1 MVTKRCNWYTL
12 SSPLSVLDPGRNG
25 SQLINLSWRNSSTP
39 CGEDVFIQE
48 CRYNSSWYGTDP
60 VNLERGGEKIK
71 KASLTKLE
79 AASVFNVL
87 TVYLLSWAH
96 KMDPW
101 ELHLFFCSKFGLSL
115 SPFGELWSSPLAPNK
130 WSFLKSSL
138 FFHPKQS
145 SVPNCWKLDEP
156 VLVSITFHDGWV
168 WVSAYLTTNSLT
180 YLFQIWGP
188 KVSRAKWGRTNLDRI
203 SIAS

>member
-1 MVTKRCNWYTL
+1 MFYPARCSWEWTIKVFITLQYFARKLISWRRENYKSGFKTPLHMVTKRCNWYTL

-101 ELHLFFCSKFGLSL
+101 ELHLFFLL
-115 SPFGELWSSPLAPNK
+115 EVWPVTI
-130 WSFLKSSL
+130 SFWWI
-138 FFHPKQS
+138 
-145 SVPNCWKLDEP
+145 VKLTP
-156 VLVSITFHDGWV
+156 RS
-168 WVSAYLTTNSLT
+168 
-180 YLFQIWGP
+180 
-188 KVSRAKWGRTNLDRI
+188 
-203 SIAS
+203 

>member
-71 KASLTKLE
+71 KQVDKIRSCICLQRTYSVSFKLS
-79 AASVFNVL
+79 AQNGPLRIAPF
-87 TVYLLSWAH
+87 
-96 KMDPW
+96 
-101 ELHLFFCSKFGLSL
+101 FFCSKFGLSL

-130 WSFLKSSL
+130 WSFLKSYLFFTLNNHLYPIVGNSMNQIRLASL
-138 FFHPKQS
+138 FMTVEFG
-145 SVPNCWKLDEP
+145 SVLI
-156 VLVSITFHDGWV
+156 L
-168 WVSAYLTTNSLT
+168 L
-180 YLFQIWGP
+180 
-188 KVSRAKWGRTNLDRI
+188 RI
-203 SIAS
+203 A

>member
-71 KASLTKLE
+71 SKLTKLE

-101 ELHLFFCSKFGLSL
+101 EFHLFFCSKFGLLL

-130 WSFLKSSL
+130 WSFLKSYLFFTLNNHLYPIVGNSMNQFWLASL
-138 FFHPKQS
+138 FMTVEFG
-145 SVPNCWKLDEP
+145 SVLI
-156 VLVSITFHDGWV
+156 L
-168 WVSAYLTTNSLT
+168 L
-180 YLFQIWGP
+180 
-188 KVSRAKWGRTNLDRI
+188 RI
-203 SIAS
+203 A